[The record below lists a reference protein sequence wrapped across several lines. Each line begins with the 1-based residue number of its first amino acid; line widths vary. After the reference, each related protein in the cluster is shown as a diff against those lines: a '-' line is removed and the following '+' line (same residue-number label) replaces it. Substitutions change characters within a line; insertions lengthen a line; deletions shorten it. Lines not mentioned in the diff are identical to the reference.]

1 MYALLESPR
10 ETASEMS
17 VVDRNFDSKEEVTT
31 MTATATHTAFSTSRR
46 PRPHGLDRLVMRLS
60 LTMLL
65 WARRHAD
72 RVGVTPEQHAMA
84 MDAAAALQRREHD
97 SALLA
102 ARVR

>member
-1 MYALLESPR
+1 MFALLESPR
-10 ETASEMS
+10 ETAPEMS
-17 VVDRNFDSKEEVTT
+17 VVGRNFDSKEEVT
-31 MTATATHTAFSTSRR
+31 MTATATHNAFSTSRR

-72 RVGVTPEQHAMA
+72 RIGVTAEQHARA
-84 MDAAAALQRREHD
+84 VDAAAALQRREHD
-97 SALLA
+97 SALRA